1 MISHAKLEITNKA
14 SNCFLNFSLIN
25 MIADPLKTDSLGKTI
40 HSIED
45 HDLV

>member
-1 MISHAKLEITNKA
+1 
-14 SNCFLNFSLIN
+14 